1 MRVHFPGDK
10 RVSLSVSE
18 RMSRVM
24 PSATSAVLG
33 LAAELKEA
41 GRDIISLG
49 AGEPD
54 FDTPEHIKLAAIEAI
69 KAGQTKYTAID
80 GTSTLKAA
88 IQRKFKRD
96 NNLSYEPGQILV
108 SCGAK
113 HTLFNACMGVLSHGD
128 QAIIPAPYWV
138 SYPDMVRVA
147 EAEPVIIDTGIEDG
161 FKITPEKLE
170 AAITKN
176 TRMLFLNSPSNPTG
190 SCYTRAELAAL
201 GEVLV
206 RHPQIVVLA
215 DDIYEQ
221 IHWAADPF
229 CSLADACPDLY
240 GQVVTINGV
249 SKSHAMTGWRIG
261 YAGGPPEVIKAMKTI
276 QSQITSNP
284 SSISQVAA
292 AAALDGDQSCV
303 GEMLKA
309 YKARSDFIVAALNDI
324 PGFECREGEG
334 AFYAFPKVTEA
345 MAAKGLTRDADL
357 VKLLLEKAD
366 VVLVPGTPFGAPGYV
381 RISFA
386 CSIAE
391 LEKAADR
398 IRSALVQK

>member
-1 MRVHFPGDK
+1 MG
-10 RVSLSVSE
+10 
-18 RMSRVM
+18 RVM

-33 LAAELKEA
+33 LAAELREA
-41 GRDIISLG
+41 GRDVISLG

-54 FDTPEHIKLAAIEAI
+54 FDTPEHIKAAAIEAI
-69 KAGQTKYTAID
+69 KEGQTKYTAID
-80 GTSTLKAA
+80 GTSALKAA
-88 IQRKFKRD
+88 VQRKFERD
-96 NNLSYEPGQILV
+96 NNLVYRPEQILV

-113 HTLFNACMGVLSHGD
+113 HTLFNACMAVLSPGD

-147 EAEPVIIDTGIEDG
+147 DGEPVIIKTGIEDG
-161 FKITPEKLE
+161 FKVTPEQLE
-170 AAITKN
+170 AAITEK

-190 SCYTRAELAAL
+190 SCYTREELQAL

-206 RHPQIVVLA
+206 KHPNIVVLA
-215 DDIYEQ
+215 DDIYEH
-221 IHWAADPF
+221 IHWAEDPF
-229 CSLADACPDLY
+229 CSLADACPDLT

-249 SKSHAMTGWRIG
+249 SKCYAMTGWRIG

-292 AAALDGDQSCV
+292 AAALDGDQSCIT
-303 GEMLKA
+303 EMLKA
-309 YKARSDFIVAALNDI
+309 YKARSDYIVAALNGI

-334 AFYAFPKVTEA
+334 AFYAFPKVVGAIEA
-345 MAAKGLTRDADL
+345 HGLKDDGEL
-357 VKLLLEKAD
+357 VKRLLEKGD
-366 VVLVPGTPFGAPGYV
+366 VVMVPGTPFGAPGYL

-386 CSIAE
+386 CSIEE
-391 LEKAADR
+391 LEKAVNR
-398 IRSALVQK
+398 ITSALM

>member
-1 MRVHFPGDK
+1 
-10 RVSLSVSE
+10 
-18 RMSRVM
+18 M

-41 GRDIISLG
+41 GRDVISLG

-54 FDTPEHIKLAAIEAI
+54 FDTPDHIKAAAIEAI
-69 KAGQTKYTAID
+69 RDGHTKYTAID
-80 GTSTLKAA
+80 GTSALKAA
-88 IQRKFKRD
+88 IQQKFKRD
-96 NNLSYEPGQILV
+96 NNLDYEPNQILV

-113 HTLFNACMGVLSHGD
+113 HTLFNACMAVLSPGD
-128 QAIIPAPYWV
+128 EAIIPAPFWV
-138 SYPDMVRVA
+138 SYPDMVRIA
-147 EAEPVIIDTGIEDG
+147 DASPVIIETGIEDG
-161 FKITPEKLE
+161 FKVTPAKLA
-170 AAITKN
+170 AAITDN

-190 SCYTRAELAAL
+190 SCYTRTELQAL
-201 GEVLV
+201 GEVLK
-206 RHPQIVVLA
+206 RHPNIVVLA
-215 DDIYEQ
+215 DDIYEH
-221 IHWAADPF
+221 IHWAPDPF
-229 CSLADACPDLY
+229 CSLADACPDLI

-249 SKSHAMTGWRIG
+249 SKCYAMTGWRIG

-292 AAALDGDQSCV
+292 AAALNGDQACV

-309 YKARSDFIVAALNDI
+309 YKARSDYIVAALNDI

-345 MAAKGLTRDADL
+345 MADKGLSSDADL
-357 VKLLLEKAD
+357 VKLLLEKGD

-386 CSIAE
+386 CSIEE
-391 LEKAADR
+391 LKKAADR
-398 IRSALVQK
+398 IRSALA

>member
-1 MRVHFPGDK
+1 
-10 RVSLSVSE
+10 
-18 RMSRVM
+18 M

-54 FDTPEHIKLAAIEAI
+54 FDTPDHIKSAAIEAI
-69 KAGQTKYTAID
+69 RSGQTKYTAID
-80 GTSTLKAA
+80 GTSALKAA

-96 NNLSYEPGQILV
+96 NQLSYEPNQILV

-113 HTLFNACMGVLSHGD
+113 HTLFNACLGVLGNGD

-147 EAEPVIIDTGIEDG
+147 DADPVIIETGIEDG
-161 FKITPEKLE
+161 FKITPEKLA
-170 AAITKN
+170 AAITAR

-190 SCYTRAELAAL
+190 SCYSRSELAAL
-201 GEVLV
+201 GEVLA

-221 IHWAADPF
+221 IHWAPEPF
-229 CSLADACPDLY
+229 CSLAEACPDLI

-261 YAGGPPEVIKAMKTI
+261 YAGGPAEVIKAMKTI

-292 AAALDGDQSCV
+292 AAALDGDQACV
-303 GEMLKA
+303 AEMLKA
-309 YKARSDFIVAALNDI
+309 YKARSDFIVTALNDI

-345 MAAKGLTRDADL
+345 MAARGLATDADL
-357 VKLLLEKAD
+357 VKLLLEKGD

-386 CSIAE
+386 CSLEE
-391 LEKAADR
+391 LAKAMDR
-398 IRSALVQK
+398 IRAALV